1 MTLLEVLI
9 AGSNGA
15 TLVLASDAEF
25 AGPALTD
32 LLRREQITHLC
43 ITPTVM
49 ATVEDNDLPHLEMV
63 MLGGER
69 LTADIV
75 ERWSP
80 GRRVVN
86 GYGPAEATMYTVA
99 TEPLI
104 ANGRDIPIGY
114 PIAGVDAFVL
124 DNFLESVPPGV
135 AGELYLAGAAL
146 ARGYAGHPEW
156 TAERFVAT
164 AGGARMYRTGDLVMW
179 KNTGSGHRLH
189 YLGRNDAQLKVNGVR
204 IEPAEIEAAV
214 AAITDVDFCATVLRT
229 STADTPML
237 VTYVRPKRGA
247 QLDGDDLRRRLAD
260 ALPSYMVPGAV
271 VVFDGDPPVVN
282 GKLDVRALPTPRVS
296 ALPFET
302 PRTAAERAVADVFAS
317 VLGTDHIGRGTHFF
331 DHGGNSLLATRVTS
345 QVGNTLARNISLRL
359 LFAHPTVAE
368 LAAALE
374 QEPDSDRG
382 MADIVAGP
390 RPVEIP
396 LSRNQQR
403 MWVLNTLDA
412 TSSAY
417 NLPVAVDLRGELD
430 GAALQLA
437 LGDVLNR
444 HEILRTVYPQRPP
457 VQQILADANLILESR
472 SATEDSLD
480 ADLHA
485 FASQG
490 FDVSNQL
497 PIRAALFTL
506 TPEHHVL
513 AGKRAPHC
521 RRRWLSGADR
531 SRRACCLFVPAR
543 RFGSAVAAAA
553 DSVRGLCR
561 VGTGFGHR
569 FGISLADGTRGRPL
583 GGAADAGSTSRVCA
597 VDSRSCGVLAG
608 RPHHVGDRGLGR
620 PGPGNTLHGL
630 SLPHWQQFSRG

>member
-1 MTLLEVLI
+1 
-9 AGSNGA
+9 
-15 TLVLASDAEF
+15 
-25 AGPALTD
+25 
-32 LLRREQITHLC
+32 
-43 ITPTVM
+43 
-49 ATVEDNDLPHLEMV
+49 
-63 MLGGER
+63 
-69 LTADIV
+69 
-75 ERWSP
+75 
-80 GRRVVN
+80 
-86 GYGPAEATMYTVA
+86 
-99 TEPLI
+99 
-104 ANGRDIPIGY
+104 
-114 PIAGVDAFVL
+114 
-124 DNFLESVPPGV
+124 
-135 AGELYLAGAAL
+135 
-146 ARGYAGHPEW
+146 
-156 TAERFVAT
+156 
-164 AGGARMYRTGDLVMW
+164 
-179 KNTGSGHRLH
+179 
-189 YLGRNDAQLKVNGVR
+189 
-204 IEPAEIEAAV
+204 
-214 AAITDVDFCATVLRT
+214 
-229 STADTPML
+229 
-237 VTYVRPKRGA
+237 
-247 QLDGDDLRRRLAD
+247 
-260 ALPSYMVPGAV
+260 MVPGAV

-513 AGKRAPHC
+513 AVSVHHIA
-521 RRRWLSGADR
+521 ADGGSLVPIVHDVLAAYS
-531 SRRACCLFVPAR
+531 SRRAGSVPQWQPLPIQYADY
-543 RFGSAVAAAA
+543 AVWEQAS
-553 DSVRGLCR
+553 DTVSVSHWQ
-561 VGTGFGHR
+561 TE
-569 FGISLADGTRGRPL
+569 LADVHSVAPL
-583 GGAADAGSTSRVCA
+583 TPDRRLVSAPWTADRVEFSLDA
-597 VDSRSCGVLAG
+597 
-608 RPHHVGDRGLGR
+608 PHHVGDRGLGR

-630 SLPHWQQFSRG
+630 SRRTGSSSLEVEWQARMW